1 MAVEIRDKVAVV
13 TGAASGIGRAAAIA
27 LAEAGANVVLA
38 DLDDAGLEEV
48 RNEVEG
54 RGRKAIAVHT
64 DVSKVEN
71 VQSLFDQSV
80 HALGRVD
87 ILMNNAGVRLDDAPV
102 DKYTL
107 ADWQWIVGVNI
118 WGVIN
123 GVTVFLPHMLERGS
137 GHIVNTASLAGIV
150 GGLDSIPY
158 TTTKFAVVA
167 LSQGLAIQLKRR
179 GIGVSVLVPGVVVT
193 GMGNNSRFIPFE
205 DGLDDARRMIRD
217 SVVNAM
223 SQEIPEQAKDAVI
236 PAEQAAA
243 AVVRAIRE
251 NIFMVHTHEAQRN
264 VMEQLAALQVKNPG
278 AVVDMW
284 AELKAQAEESFLD
297 LMSGKLDLQAEMA
310 KTRPTLQ
317 ETVAAYFP
325 EVAHST

>member
-27 LAEAGANVVLA
+27 LAEAGANIVLA
-38 DLDDAGLEEV
+38 DVDDAGLEEV
-48 RNEVEG
+48 RNEVKD

-64 DVSKVEN
+64 DVSKVED
-71 VQSLFDQSV
+71 VQSLFDQSIQ
-80 HALGRVD
+80 ALGRVD

-123 GVTVFLPHMLERGS
+123 GVTVFLPHLLERGS

-217 SVVNAM
+217 SVVNAI
-223 SQEIPEQAKDAVI
+223 SQEISEQAKDAVI

-251 NIFMVHTHEAQRN
+251 NIFMVHTHEAQRD
-264 VMEQLAALQVKNPG
+264 VMEQLAALQVKNPE

-284 AELKAQAEESFLD
+284 AELKAQAQQSFLD

-325 EVAHST
+325 ETGNSG